1 MQRGQAIQGACSRLP
16 LRNPW
21 LGPKVSESHEFHDLG
36 SMFEGMPLVRMTLP
50 AGWWVAWVIWAWALA
65 ALMWSDAEARS
76 KWRWAWTDFR
86 LLVQSLGE
94 GHVPG
99 ARDLVVHGLAGVALS
114 LSLAGMQAAAEGHS
128 PTGSGVFRWL
138 LLWLLLHAVRWTASK
153 GFDWLRGSSL
163 PGWEWD
169 LNHRAVME
177 SAALLLAPIG
187 FVAVSLGPEAS
198 RWGLWLAGGIWFM
211 GWWVRQ
217 RRSLFGLEAFRGQGV
232 LAIVYLCALEILPTA
247 VLIRAW
253 QG

>member
-1 MQRGQAIQGACSRLP
+1 
-16 LRNPW
+16 
-21 LGPKVSESHEFHDLG
+21 
-36 SMFEGMPLVRMTLP
+36 MFEGMPLVRMTLP

-114 LSLAGMQAAAEGHS
+114 LSLAGMQAAAEGHA